1 MDSATRELAKAY
13 LQELD
18 AKLVNVKPSGKKV
31 TVQFNPETVK
41 VSFANQLQPSG
52 DQTNGNASKQFVGS
66 GTTKLNVLLWFDVTA
81 PVSES
86 ATPGVG
92 TVPGQPVDDVRKLTK
107 DVAHFIT
114 PQKDPENPEKNLPP
128 GVRFVWGSFQFDGLM
143 ESLEESL
150 EFFSHDGKPLRA
162 SVTISLTQQK
172 IQFAFTDPAPG
183 PGTSPLS
190 KASGRATFQ
199 GMADLRGKGTQWQQL
214 AELNN
219 IENPRFLQPGQL
231 VNLNVKPPRI
241 GV

>member
-18 AKLVNVKPSGKKV
+18 AKLIDVKPSGKKV

-66 GTTKLNVLLWFDVTA
+66 GTTKLNVQLWFDVTA
-81 PVSES
+81 PVFES
-86 ATPGVG
+86 ATPGAG
-92 TVPGQPVDDVRKLTK
+92 TMPGQPVDDVRKLTK

-128 GVRFVWGSFQFDGLM
+128 GVRFVWGSFQFDGMM

-162 SVTISLTQQK
+162 SVTIS
-172 IQFAFTDPAPG
+172 
-183 PGTSPLS
+183 
-190 KASGRATFQ
+190 
-199 GMADLRGKGTQWQQL
+199 
-214 AELNN
+214 
-219 IENPRFLQPGQL
+219 
-231 VNLNVKPPRI
+231 
-241 GV
+241 